1 MARRGGGGIIAA
13 VVLAG
18 LGLVVASVAFLGSE
32 RRRLDP
38 PIVSVYEDQACEG
51 PEWAIVIRDGVHRA
65 CLSLEDAR
73 EILRRDAPFE
83 YRCTAPVEPAPT
95 PAPEPP
101 QPRPGAVDG
110 PVAAVR
116 GAERL

>member
-1 MARRGGGGIIAA
+1 MTRRGGGGIIAA

-18 LGLVVASVAFLGSE
+18 LGLVLGSVLFLTSE

-51 PEWAIVIRDGVHRA
+51 REWAIVIRDGVHRA
-65 CLSLEDAR
+65 CLSIEDAR

-83 YRCTAPVEPAPT
+83 YRCTEPEAAPT
-95 PAPEPP
+95 PAPQPSPP
-101 QPRPGAVDG
+101 PRVVDG

-116 GAERL
+116 ERERL